1 MSGTVIRFVHDRK
14 SAHRPA
20 LKETPHRAASHDSSG
35 SPAAVLNLHMTSPD
49 TFAGT
54 PAAEYKSTA
63 EISQIC
69 IKKRLQSGPVCFSC
83 LLQSHPSFRGV
94 STVF

>member
-49 TFAGT
+49 TFTG
-54 PAAEYKSTA
+54 S
-63 EISQIC
+63 
-69 IKKRLQSGPVCFSC
+69 
-83 LLQSHPSFRGV
+83 
-94 STVF
+94 